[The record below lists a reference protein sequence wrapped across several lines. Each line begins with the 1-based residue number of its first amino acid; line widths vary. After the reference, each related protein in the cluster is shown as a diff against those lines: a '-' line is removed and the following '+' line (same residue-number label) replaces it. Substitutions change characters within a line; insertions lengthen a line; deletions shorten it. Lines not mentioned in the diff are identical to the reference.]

1 MKVLLA
7 GGAGYIGS
15 HTCIELVN
23 AGFEPVIVDDFA
35 NSSPIAVK
43 RIEEI
48 TGRKIRLYTI
58 DVCNEKELEK
68 VFKENKIGSIVHF
81 AGYKAVGE
89 SVRLPLKYYRNN
101 LDSTFALLSLC
112 EKYDVNSFIFSS
124 SATVYGMSEDVPY
137 HEDLPTGCLNPY
149 GWTKYMNEQILRDY
163 AKVHPSFS
171 TVLLRYFNPIGAH
184 ESGLIGDDP
193 EGIPNNLMPYVCQV
207 ASGKLEKLHI
217 FGNDYPT
224 PDGTGVRDYLHVVDL
239 AKGHVK
245 AIDYSIENKGSIEIN
260 LGTGIGYSVL
270 DVVNSFEKANG
281 IKIPYVIDGRRPGD
295 NATSYADP
303 SRANKL
309 LGWKA
314 EKTIVDMCKDAWNW
328 QKNNPRGYKE

>member
-58 DVCNEKELEK
+58 DVCNEEELEK
-68 VFKENKIGSIVHF
+68 VFKENEIGSIVHF

-89 SVRLPLKYYRNN
+89 SVKLPLKYYRNN

-184 ESGLIGDDP
+184 EAVLSVTIRKAYRTTLCRMYVRSLQASLKSSIYSGMTIRRPTGP
-193 EGIPNNLMPYVCQV
+193 
-207 ASGKLEKLHI
+207 ASG
-217 FGNDYPT
+217 T
-224 PDGTGVRDYLHVVDL
+224 TCM
-239 AKGHVK
+239 
-245 AIDYSIENKGSIEIN
+245 S
-260 LGTGIGYSVL
+260 
-270 DVVNSFEKANG
+270 
-281 IKIPYVIDGRRPGD
+281 
-295 NATSYADP
+295 
-303 SRANKL
+303 
-309 LGWKA
+309 
-314 EKTIVDMCKDAWNW
+314 
-328 QKNNPRGYKE
+328 